1 MSGDC
6 FGSPYAS
13 PIFQMSF
20 ILFFGTFLIST
31 VLKDFKNRLFFPAKV
46 RQVISDFAVI
56 IAIFSMTLLD
66 FVSNIPTPKLDVP
79 SEFKPTLESRGW
91 LISPVHEKNPFYSC
105 ILAIIPALL
114 GTILIFMDQQIT
126 AVIVNRK
133 ENKLKKSCG
142 YHLDLFV
149 LAILIQV
156 CTVLGI
162 PWFVAATV
170 LSINHVNSLKIESE
184 TAAPGEKPQFLGVRE
199 QRATHIMI
207 FLTIG
212 CSVKLTPLLSHIPMP
227 GETPSS
233 RLIIHDS
240 NGSISVLFGVFLYMG
255 AASLKGLQFYD
266 RLLIMLMPNKY
277 QPDYMF
283 LRQVR
288 DYFPITNN
296 VELTFRSIRFPLSVF
311 TSSL

>member
-1 MSGDC
+1 MDGIMTGDC

-31 VLKDFKNRLFFPAKV
+31 VLKDFKNRLFFPSKV
-46 RQVISDFAVI
+46 RQVVSDFSVI
-56 IAIFSMTLLD
+56 IAIFSMTILD
-66 FVSNIPTPKLDVP
+66 YVANIPTPKLDVP

-91 LISPVHEKNPFYSC
+91 LIMPYHEKNPFWSC
-105 ILAIIPALL
+105 ILAGVPAVL

-133 ENKLKKSCG
+133 ENKLKKGCG

-149 LAILIQV
+149 LAILIQI
-156 CTVLGI
+156 CTFLGI

-170 LSINHVNSLKIESE
+170 LSINHVNSLKVESE

-227 GETPSS
+227 GERERVESFCE
-233 RLIIHDS
+233 R
-240 NGSISVLFGVFLYMG
+240 
-255 AASLKGLQFYD
+255 QF
-266 RLLIMLMPNKY
+266 
-277 QPDYMF
+277 
-283 LRQVR
+283 
-288 DYFPITNN
+288 T
-296 VELTFRSIRFPLSVF
+296 TFFCSFVWRFPLHGRGLAERTPVLRSTAHHADARQVSARLHVPTTGNSVEF
-311 TSSL
+311 VVLPRQLMKP

>member
-1 MSGDC
+1 MTGDC
-6 FGSPYAS
+6 YGSPYAS

-20 ILFFGTFLIST
+20 ILFTGTFLISS
-31 VLKDFKNRLFFPAKV
+31 VLKDFKNRLFFPSKV
-46 RQVISDFAVI
+46 RQVISDFSVI

-66 FVSNIPTPKLDVP
+66 YVANIPTPKLDVP
-79 SEFKPTLESRGW
+79 SEFKPTLETRGW
-91 LISPVHEKNPFYSC
+91 LISPVHHKNPFYSC

-133 ENKLKKSCG
+133 ENKLNKGCG
-142 YHLDLFV
+142 YHLDLFI
-149 LAILIQV
+149 LAILIQL

-170 LSINHVNSLKIESE
+170 LSINHVNSLKVESE

-227 GETPSS
+227 GETNSS
-233 RLIIHDS
+233 YESTQSGFNQFHS
-240 NGSISVLFGVFLYMG
+240 QFFLE
-255 AASLKGLQFYD
+255 
-266 RLLIMLMPNKY
+266 
-277 QPDYMF
+277 
-283 LRQVR
+283 
-288 DYFPITNN
+288 YFCTW
-296 VELTFRSIRFPLSVF
+296 EQRHSKDF
-311 TSSL
+311 SSMTDCSSC

>member
-1 MSGDC
+1 MCLVAQEVNGIMAGDC
-6 FGSPYAS
+6 FGSPFAS

-31 VLKDFKNRLFFPAKV
+31 ILKDFKNRLFFPANV

-56 IAIFSMTLLD
+56 IAIFSMTILD
-66 FVSNIPTPKLDVP
+66 YFADIPTPKLDVP

-91 LISPVHEKNPFYSC
+91 LISPYHENNPFYSC
-105 ILAIIPALL
+105 IIAIIPALL

-133 ENKLKKSCG
+133 ENKLKKGCG

-149 LAILIQV
+149 LAILIQL

-170 LSINHVNSLKIESE
+170 LSINHVNSLKLESE

-199 QRATHIMI
+199 QRFTHIMI

-227 GETPSS
+227 GET
-233 RLIIHDS
+233 RHHHD
-240 NGSISVLFGVFLYMG
+240 V
-255 AASLKGLQFYD
+255 YD
-266 RLLIMLMPNKY
+266 KL
-277 QPDYMF
+277 
-283 LRQVR
+283 
-288 DYFPITNN
+288 
-296 VELTFRSIRFPLSVF
+296 
-311 TSSL
+311 